1 MTVKY
6 RTDATGTI
14 TENEETGFP
23 SNIVPSIFLQNCSF
37 YFDSGFVDGV
47 IV

>member
-1 MTVKY
+1 MTVNY

-23 SNIVPSIFLQNCSF
+23 SNIVLSIFQLQNCSF
-37 YFDSGFVDGV
+37 YFDSGFVDV